1 LVDGILERLLG
12 ELGKETKVIA
22 TGGLGPMIGTGSKYI
37 KQVDDFLTLEGLRI
51 IWERNVA
58 ARTSL
63 SKAVKT
69 SASQASDASPRSAS
83 GVSPAKSNGG
93 RERSPSTPRSTR

>member
-1 LVDGILERLLG
+1 MDGILELLLG
-12 ELGKETKVIA
+12 ELGAETHVIA

-58 ARTSL
+58 ARPGL
-63 SKAVKT
+63 APKA
-69 SASQASDASPRSAS
+69 AQASRK
-83 GVSPAKSNGG
+83 VNNGG
-93 RERSPSTPRSTR
+93 QRAPSTPRSIR